1 MTTEE
6 QQETAPEVIEE
17 APEAE
22 PNEPAGEQPAEAHED
37 EDEDAIEDEVT
48 VTVGDTP
55 PQEAPAQ
62 EDRDPKLVNKLR
74 KLLREQE
81 RKVREYETK
90 LKANAPVE
98 PPPPTLGPK
107 PKIEDFGYDADRYE
121 TAIEAWFERK
131 RAADEHAQK
140 QKQAEE
146 TQRQAWQARLDG
158 YAKAKAS
165 LRVRD
170 YEEAEHAVTTAL
182 DVTQQGII
190 VSGSENPALVTY
202 ALGKDSAKL
211 AELRAITDPVK
222 FAFAVA
228 KLETQLKVNPK
239 AKPPA
244 PEQTPKGSAPKS
256 TVNSTLE
263 RLREEALKTGNADR
277 LIAYKRQLK
286 SAASK

>member
-6 QQETAPEVIEE
+6 QETTTEAEETAPEV
-17 APEAE
+17 EAE
-22 PNEPAGEQPAEAHED
+22 EPAGEQTAEAPEQD
-37 EDEDAIEDEVT
+37 EDSVEDEVI
-48 VTVGDTP
+48 VSVGDAPP
-55 PQEAPAQ
+55 PQPVE
-62 EDRDPKLVNKLR
+62 EEKDPRLVNKLR

-90 LKANAPVE
+90 LKTTAPVE
-98 PPPPTLGPK
+98 PPPPTLGAK
-107 PKIEDFGYDADRYE
+107 PKLEDLDYDAERYE
-121 TAIEAWFERK
+121 TALAAWFERK
-131 RAADEHAQK
+131 RAADEHTQK

-170 YEEAEHAVTTAL
+170 YEEAEHAVTDAF

-202 ALGKDSAKL
+202 AIGKDPAKL
-211 AELRAITDPVK
+211 KELKAITDPVK

-228 KLETQLKVNPK
+228 KLETQLKVTPR
-239 AKPPA
+239 KPASA
-244 PEQTPKGSAPKS
+244 PETIVKSNTRTSGSVDS
-256 TVNSTLE
+256 QLE
-263 RLREEALKTGNADR
+263 RLRADADR
-277 LIAYKRQLK
+277 TGDYTQVFRYKQQLK
-286 SAASK
+286 AKQAK

>member
-6 QQETAPEVIEE
+6 QQETIEEVVE

-22 PNEPAGEQPAEAHED
+22 ETEPVGEQSAEDTES
-37 EDEDAIEDEVT
+37 DEDAVEDEVI
-48 VTVGDTP
+48 VSVGDAP
-55 PQEAPAQ
+55 PPEPPA
-62 EDRDPKLVNKLR
+62 EERDPKLVNKLR

-81 RKVREYETK
+81 RKVREYEGK
-90 LKANAPVE
+90 LKAAAPVE

-107 PKIEDFGYDADRYE
+107 PKLEDLDYDADKYE
-121 TAIEAWFERK
+121 TALAAWFERK
-131 RAADEHAQK
+131 RAADDHAQK

-146 TQRQAWQARLDG
+146 AQRESWQARLDG

-170 YEEAEHAVTTAL
+170 YDDAEHAVTSTL

-202 ALGKDSAKL
+202 AIGKDPAKL
-211 AELRAITDPVK
+211 KELRAITDPVK

-228 KLETQLKVNPK
+228 KLETQLKVAPR
-239 AKPPA
+239 KPASA
-244 PEQTPKGSAPKS
+244 PETVVKSNTRVSGSVDS
-256 TVNSTLE
+256 QLE
-263 RLREEALKTGNADR
+263 RLRSEADR
-277 LIAYKRQLK
+277 TGDYTQVFRYKQQLK
-286 SAASK
+286 AKQAK

>member
-6 QQETAPEVIEE
+6 QETVEEVVE
-17 APEAE
+17 AIPEAE
-22 PNEPAGEQPAEAHED
+22 PTEPAGEPTAEATEP
-37 EDEDAIEDEVT
+37 EDEDAIEDEVI
-48 VTVGDTP
+48 VTIGDAP
-55 PQEAPAQ
+55 PQEATQ
-62 EDRDPKLVNKLR
+62 VEEKDPRLVNKLR

-90 LKANAPVE
+90 LKAAAPPVENAP
-98 PPPPTLGPK
+98 PALGAK
-107 PKIEDFGYDADRYE
+107 PKLEDLDYDADKYE
-121 TAIEAWFERK
+121 AALAAWFERK

-146 TQRQAWQARLDG
+146 AQRQAWQARLDG

-170 YEEAEHAVTTAL
+170 YEEAEHAVTDAL

-190 VSGSENPALVTY
+190 VSGAENPALVTY

-256 TVNSTLE
+256 TVDSTLE
-263 RLREEALKTGNADR
+263 RLRDEAQRTGNADK
-277 LIAYKRQLK
+277 LLAYKRQLR
-286 SAASK
+286 SASK

>member
-6 QQETAPEVIEE
+6 QETVEEVVE
-17 APEAE
+17 ATPEAE
-22 PNEPAGEQPAEAHED
+22 PTEPAGEPPAEATEP

-48 VTVGDTP
+48 VTIGDAP
-55 PQEAPAQ
+55 PQEATQ
-62 EDRDPKLVNKLR
+62 VEEKDPRLVNKLR

-90 LKANAPVE
+90 LKAASPPVENAP
-98 PPPPTLGPK
+98 PALGAK
-107 PKIEDFGYDADRYE
+107 PKLEDLDYDADKYE
-121 TAIEAWFERK
+121 AALAAWFERK
-131 RAADEHAQK
+131 RIADEHAQK

-146 TQRQAWQARLDG
+146 QQRQAWQARLDG

-170 YEEAEHAVTTAL
+170 YEEAEHAVTNTL

-190 VSGSENPALVTY
+190 VSGAENPALVTY

-256 TVNSTLE
+256 TIDSTLE
-263 RLREEALKTGNADR
+263 RLRDEAQRTGNADK
-277 LIAYKRQLK
+277 LLAYKRQLR
-286 SAASK
+286 SASK

>member
-6 QQETAPEVIEE
+6 QETVEEVVE

-22 PNEPAGEQPAEAHED
+22 EPEPAGEPTAEATEP
-37 EDEDAIEDEVT
+37 DEDAVEDEVI
-48 VTVGDTP
+48 VSVGDAPP
-55 PQEAPAQ
+55 PQPVE
-62 EDRDPKLVNKLR
+62 EEKDPRLVNKLR

-81 RKVREYETK
+81 RKVREYESK
-90 LKANAPVE
+90 LKATAPVE

-107 PKIEDFGYDADRYE
+107 PKLEDLDYDAEKYE
-121 TAIEAWFERK
+121 TAIAAWFERK

-170 YEEAEHAVTTAL
+170 YEEAEHAVTDAL

-190 VSGSENPALVTY
+190 VSGADNPALVTY

-211 AELRAITDPVK
+211 AELKAITDPVK
-222 FAFAVA
+222 FAFAVS
-228 KLETQLKVNPK
+228 KLETQLKVTPR
-239 AKPPA
+239 KPASA
-244 PEQTPKGSAPKS
+244 PEAVVKSNTRTSGSVDS
-256 TVNSTLE
+256 QLE
-263 RLREEALKTGNADR
+263 RLRAEADR
-277 LIAYKRQLK
+277 TGDYTQVFRYKQQLK
-286 SAASK
+286 AKQAK

>member
-6 QQETAPEVIEE
+6 QETVEEVVE
-17 APEAE
+17 ATPEAE
-22 PNEPAGEQPAEAHED
+22 PTEPAGEPPAEATEP
-37 EDEDAIEDEVT
+37 EDEDAIEDEVI
-48 VTVGDTP
+48 VTIGDAS
-55 PQEAPAQ
+55 PQEATQ
-62 EDRDPKLVNKLR
+62 VEEKDPRLVNKLR

-90 LKANAPVE
+90 LKAASPPVENAP
-98 PPPPTLGPK
+98 PALGAK
-107 PKIEDFGYDADRYE
+107 PKLEDLDYDADKYE
-121 TAIEAWFERK
+121 AALAAWFERK
-131 RAADEHAQK
+131 RIADEHAQK

-170 YEEAEHAVTTAL
+170 YEEAEHAVTDAL

-190 VSGSENPALVTY
+190 VSGAENPALVTY

-256 TVNSTLE
+256 TVDSTLE
-263 RLREEALKTGNADR
+263 RLRDEAQRTGNADK
-277 LIAYKRQLK
+277 LLAYKRQLR
-286 SAASK
+286 SASK